1 MGTGTMDD
9 SAIVTGPLPGEA
21 ASFLDFCRIEKG
33 LAPNS
38 LDAYRAD
45 LQNFVQFSGRQCG
58 GAIPD
63 VEAVRQYM
71 DSLYKAKLGSRS
83 VARHLST
90 LRSFYAFLVRE
101 GRLASDP
108 TEHLGTPRQWQT
120 IPKFLNLDEIERLS
134 QSPDTHRPTGL
145 RDHAMIELL
154 YATGLR
160 VSELCSLGVGDLNLD
175 LGVLRAT
182 GKGRKQRMVPVGKA
196 ALAAVRAYLETGRP
210 TLLKG
215 RPSRY
220 LFVTARGG
228 PMTRQAFWKLLR
240 GYGRKAGVFHHLT
253 PHVIRHS
260 FATHLLEGG
269 ADLRSVQSMLGH
281 ADISTT
287 QIYTHVM
294 RSRLR
299 KTVDEHHPRA

>member
-1 MGTGTMDD
+1 MGDV
-9 SAIVTGPLPGEA
+9 SAPTSGALAGEVA
-21 ASFLDFCRIEKG
+21 AFLNFCRIEKG
-33 LAPNS
+33 LAVNS
-38 LDAYRAD
+38 LEAYQGD
-45 LQNFVQFSGRQCG
+45 LQKFVQFAGRDCG

-63 VEAVRQYM
+63 AEAIRRYI
-71 DSLYKAKLGSRS
+71 DSLYHAGLGSRS
-83 VARHLST
+83 AARHIST
-90 LRSFYAFLVRE
+90 LRSFYSFLVRE

-108 TEHLGTPRQWQT
+108 TEHLGVPRQWQT
-120 IPKFLNLDEIERLS
+120 IPKFLNLEEIERLS
-134 QSPDTHRPTGL
+134 QSPDAQRKIGL

-160 VSELCSLGVGDLNLD
+160 VSELCSLGIGDLNLD
-175 LGVLRAT
+175 MGVLRAT
-182 GKGRKQRMVPVGKA
+182 GKGKKQRMIPVGKP

-210 TLLKG
+210 AILKG
-215 RPSRY
+215 RGSRY

-240 GYGRKAGVFHHLT
+240 GHGRKAGVFHHLT

-269 ADLRSVQSMLGH
+269 ADLRSVQTMLGH